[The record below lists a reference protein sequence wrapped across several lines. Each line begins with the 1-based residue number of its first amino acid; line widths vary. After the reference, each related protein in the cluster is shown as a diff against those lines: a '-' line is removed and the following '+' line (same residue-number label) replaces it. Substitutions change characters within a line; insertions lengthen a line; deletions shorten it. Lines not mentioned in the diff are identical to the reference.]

1 MELTKEFLLDFRQNA
16 VNQQQHYLQM
26 VQQAKGAID
35 TIDYLIAQL
44 ERPETESQNAINA
57 V

>member
-35 TIDYLIAQL
+35 TIDFLISQL
-44 ERPETESQNAINA
+44 DAPEQEKQDAINA

>member
-35 TIDYLIAQL
+35 TIDYLISQL
-44 ERPETESQNAINA
+44 EAPEQEKEDGHAI
-57 V
+57 